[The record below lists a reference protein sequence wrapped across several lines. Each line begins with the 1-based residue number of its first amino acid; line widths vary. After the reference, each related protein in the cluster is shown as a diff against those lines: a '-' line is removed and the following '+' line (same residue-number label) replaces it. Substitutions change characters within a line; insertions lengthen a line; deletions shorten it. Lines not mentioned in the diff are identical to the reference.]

1 MTPFSK
7 IRSFSRSSRKRETGQ
22 TVAEYAVVL
31 SVITISVAV
40 VFVILSGG
48 VSVAIERV
56 ADLIPT

>member
-7 IRSFSRSSRKRETGQ
+7 ICSFSRSSRKREAGQ

-48 VSVAIERV
+48 VSVAVERV
-56 ADLIPT
+56 VELIPA

>member
-1 MTPFSK
+1 MSPFSK
-7 IRSFSRSSRKRETGQ
+7 ICLFGRSSRKREAGQ

-48 VSVAIERV
+48 VAIAIERV
-56 ADLIPT
+56 VELIPT

>member
-1 MTPFSK
+1 MTSFSK
-7 IRSFSRSSRKRETGQ
+7 IRSSGRSSRKREAGQ

-48 VSVAIERV
+48 VSMAIERV
-56 ADLIPT
+56 ADLIPA

>member
-1 MTPFSK
+1 MTPSSK
-7 IRSFSRSSRKRETGQ
+7 ICSSGRSSRKREAGQ

-48 VSVAIERV
+48 TSVAIERV
-56 ADLIPT
+56 VDLIPV

>member
-7 IRSFSRSSRKRETGQ
+7 IRSFGRSSRKREAGQ

-31 SVITISVAV
+31 SVITISVAM

-56 ADLIPT
+56 VDLIPT

>member
-1 MTPFSK
+1 MTPLSTARLFG
-7 IRSFSRSSRKRETGQ
+7 RSSRKREAGQ

-31 SVITISVAV
+31 SVITISVAM

-56 ADLIPT
+56 VGLIPT

>member
-1 MTPFSK
+1 MTSFSK
-7 IRSFSRSSRKRETGQ
+7 IRSFGRSSRKREAGQ

-31 SVITISVAV
+31 SVITISVAM

-56 ADLIPT
+56 VDLIPT